1 MLHTSGR
8 RPASLSPEGHVD
20 THVADAR
27 PALRTPS
34 GGAAVMVLVRII
46 DLVVRMIKF
55 LATPEA
61 RFLRAGL
68 LTALVCG
75 ALLGAAALI
84 WVLAQLPALFAGP
97 GPAGQ

>member
-1 MLHTSGR
+1 M
-8 RPASLSPEGHVD
+8 A
-20 THVADAR
+20 
-27 PALRTPS
+27 
-34 GGAAVMVLVRII
+34 LVRII

-75 ALLGAAALI
+75 ALLGAAGLI